1 MFFGCYR
8 RTLGWSLVGWRR
20 VTFGNHKWTEKL
32 LGLWW
37 SLFRLWVFKKEGR
50 VCGKLDFLNPA
61 RIFPLEKR
69 YIVVF
74 FSESHRFGLYHLMR
88 GENHSVMRA
97 PPFKKVCFPTK
108 CRVFSLLLY
117 LCRFLRKKPATSHS
131 HLKGILGGKW
141 CVVLFNS
148 RLGDS

>member
-1 MFFGCYR
+1 MDIWLVFGGVEEGYF
-8 RTLGWSLVGWRR
+8 WRI
-20 VTFGNHKWTEKL
+20 HKWTQNIVRSLVEFVSS
-32 LGLWW
+32 LGFSERRKSVWKVG
-37 SLFRLWVFKKEGR
+37 LFKSSQ
-50 VCGKLDFLNPA
+50 DFP
-61 RIFPLEKR
+61 PCEKR
-69 YIVVF
+69 YIVF